1 MFPNIGE
8 QHGRD
13 GMVDKDR
20 RAALRGF
27 VSAGLGAAALM
38 TGARAAQAQQNF
50 AQEKLAQNIVQYQET
65 PKDGA
70 ECDKC
75 VNWEAPNACKIV
87 AGNINP
93 KGWCVAFAPKEG

>member
-1 MFPNIGE
+1 
-8 QHGRD
+8 
-13 GMVDKDR
+13 MVDRNR

-27 VSAGLGAAALM
+27 AAIAAASVM
-38 TGARAAQAQQNF
+38 AREALAQDQKV
-50 AQEKLAQNIVQYQET
+50 AQELVQYQAM

-70 ECDKC
+70 ECDAC
-75 VNWEAPNACKIV
+75 VNWVAPNQCKIV